1 MIRLKP
7 DDLADP
13 ARLRTLAAAGQVSDP
28 EFSARFGRVVWTQNL
43 RRT

>member
-1 MIRLKP
+1 MIRLKA

-13 ARLRTLAAAGQVSDP
+13 ARLRTLAAAGQMSQP
-28 EFSARFGRVVWTQNL
+28 EFVARFGPVVWTPNL